1 MSYDLHFTDTG
12 DLTFM
17 EVSSQNE
24 DIFEFSFF
32 IAPSNIFCFEF
43 NIENA
48 EQKLYYD
55 NSFELEFY
63 LHKLENNKRNRFNI
77 DDEYIKQGIKLRLET
92 EKGTIRGNE
101 SLGCNLYKY
110 FHSNLDNNKIIENIK
125 NEIKNALSDILP
137 DCTVTVHLLNTNYLD
152 YHDSIHVVIKNNEK
166 TYYYY
171 L

>member
-1 MSYDLHFTDTG
+1 MSYDLHFTETG
-12 DLTFM
+12 DLSFM
-17 EVSSQNE
+17 EVSLQNE
-24 DIFEFSFF
+24 EIFEFSFF
-32 IAPSNIFCFEF
+32 VAPSNTLSFEF

-48 EQKLYYD
+48 EKYFYYD

-63 LHKLENNKRNRFNI
+63 LHRVENNKRSRVNI
-77 DDEYIKQGIKLRLET
+77 DDEYIKQSIKLRLET
-92 EKGTIRGNE
+92 EKGTVRGNK

-125 NEIKNALSDILP
+125 NEIKNAISDILP
-137 DCTVTVHLLNTNYLD
+137 DCTVTVSLLNSNYLD